1 MITVTPEAASKIKAF
16 IADEP
21 DALGLRI
28 YVKGGGCS
36 GYSYGMALEPTIS
49 EDDTVIEKDGIQVIV
64 DPQSLPLIQDSVV
77 DYSDSLMGAGFQIK
91 NPGARTTCGCGSSFS
106 T

>member
-1 MITVTPEAASKIKAF
+1 MITVTEFAANKIKGL
-16 IADEP
+16 IAEDS
-21 DALGLRI
+21 DAKGLRI
-28 YVKGGGCS
+28 FVKGGGCS
-36 GYSYGMALEPTIS
+36 GYSYGMLLEEKVT

-91 NPGARTTCGCGSSFS
+91 NPQAVTKCGCGSSFG